1 MQTIILDE
9 REHALYEKCM
19 LIQSAFPKIEIK
31 KEVLPLGDVSV
42 FNNTWLIER
51 KSLADLLAS
60 IKDGRYEE
68 QSYRLQHAFD
78 PMRVIYVIEGVLS
91 TLKTPRERKLVHTTM
106 TSLQVFKG
114 FAVVRTASVQE
125 TAEWLLAM
133 ADKIHR
139 DMTTKGKIPFYTTT
153 IRAPAAATTKA
164 EESEESSSLVAAT
177 GAAAYCTVVK
187 KVKKENVTPQN
198 MCEIVLCQLPGISH
212 VVATAISQE
221 YPSLIQLMDAWRLN
235 PKCLHSLTTTDKNGK
250 KRKLAVNVH
259 HAIAQYLMYSE
270 QQQQPS
276 TVSVVT
282 VAAAA
287 AAAPF
292 ANPHCLGEDGTTEA

>member
-1 MQTIILDE
+1 MQNREEGDLVQNIILDD

-19 LIQSAFPKIEIK
+19 LIQTGSSPFPNIKIK
-31 KEVLPLGDVSV
+31 KETLPLGDVSV
-42 FNNTWLIER
+42 FNTWLIER

-78 PMRVIYVIEGVLS
+78 PRRVIYVIEGVLS
-91 TLKTPRERKLVHTTM
+91 TLKTSRERKLVHTTM

-133 ADKIHR
+133 ADKIDR
-139 DMTTKGKIPFYTTT
+139 DIKTKGRIPFYK
-153 IRAPAAATTKA
+153 IRTDAAQEPSTDTA
-164 EESEESSSLVAAT
+164 
-177 GAAAYCTVVK
+177 AAAYCSVVK

-212 VVATAISQE
+212 VAATAISQV
-221 YPSLIQLMDAWRLN
+221 YPSLIQLMDALRLDSE
-235 PKCLHSLTTTDKNGK
+235 CLHSLMTTDKNGK
-250 KRKLAVNVH
+250 KRKLGQNVH
-259 HAIAQYLMYSE
+259 NAIAEYLMFVHS
-270 QQQQPS
+270 PC
-276 TVSVVT
+276 
-282 VAAAA
+282 
-287 AAAPF
+287 
-292 ANPHCLGEDGTTEA
+292 ANRVEETTFTLPMQETDSPHCLIKVETQEV